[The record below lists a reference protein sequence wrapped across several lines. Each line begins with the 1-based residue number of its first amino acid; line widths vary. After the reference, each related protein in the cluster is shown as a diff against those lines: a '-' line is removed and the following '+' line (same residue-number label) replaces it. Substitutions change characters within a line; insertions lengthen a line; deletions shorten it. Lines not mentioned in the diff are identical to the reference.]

1 MSTILGINYSS
12 HDTAVSLIKDGE
24 ILAIFE
30 DEKLRGVK
38 SCYMNYS
45 DPELCLK
52 QIEEKYGYTIEN
64 VDHIA
69 LASFYYKDFVKKNI
83 GRIRGTIHE
92 VSHHLSH
99 TLGAYFTSGME
110 GKVLSISHDGK
121 GNRSR
126 GKILLC
132 EDGKYEVVHSQ
143 HIPTTAS
150 IAGLW
155 ASTTNYLGWRMLK
168 DEGKVVGLAAH
179 GKYNERFYKLF
190 KECLYYDGNL
200 NFKPSNFEAKFHY
213 ICSNIYEP
221 EGVFE
226 NKQLRADFAYCLE
239 LVTEEVMGEFLKDV
253 KSRYPQYN
261 KLCLSGGLFANVK
274 LNMFINELGIFDEV
288 FIHPAMGD
296 TGLAVGAAIKISNDN
311 NEIKKPLRLRNVF
324 LGESHNKKEWDKIIN
339 ENNDDIIVDEMSYD
353 KVGKLID
360 DGNVVG
366 VFIGRTEY
374 GPRALGNRSIV
385 VKPTDRD
392 THERLNQKLRRT
404 EIMPFAPSVLEEFA
418 EDIFDIKQSS
428 YTAEFMT
435 ICYNTKKEWLEK
447 IPAVV
452 HHVDGTARPQIVN
465 KKRNPNFHN
474 IISAYEKYSG
484 IPLVLNTSL
493 NAHGEPINN
502 YPHQVIKHLLDD
514 SVDYI
519 VTEDYILKKR

>member
-1 MSTILGINYSS
+1 MSIILGVSYSS
-12 HDTAVSLIKDGE
+12 HDTAIALLKDGKILGIYEEEKLTGVKACFNVWAPPTGALQIIKDEFGIE
-24 ILAIFE
+24 L
-30 DEKLRGVK
+30 
-38 SCYMNYS
+38 S
-45 DPELCLK
+45 DIDK
-52 QIEEKYGYTIEN
+52 F
-64 VDHIA
+64 A
-69 LASFYYKDFVKKNI
+69 LASFYKKDFVRENSHVMSGK
-83 GRIRGTIHE
+83 TIE
-92 VSHHLSH
+92 VSHHTSH
-99 TLGAYFTSGME
+99 TLGSYLTSGMS

-155 ASTTNYLGWRMLK
+155 ASTTDYLGWRMLK

-200 NFKPSNFEAKFHY
+200 NFKPSNFESKFHY

-253 KSRYPQYN
+253 KSRYPQYT

-296 TGLAVGAAIKISNDN
+296 SGLAVGAAIKISNDN

-324 LGESHNKKEWDKIIN
+324 LG
-339 ENNDDIIVDEMSYD
+339 
-353 KVGKLID
+353 
-360 DGNVVG
+360 
-366 VFIGRTEY
+366 
-374 GPRALGNRSIV
+374 
-385 VKPTDRD
+385 
-392 THERLNQKLRRT
+392 
-404 EIMPFAPSVLEEFA
+404 
-418 EDIFDIKQSS
+418 
-428 YTAEFMT
+428 
-435 ICYNTKKEWLEK
+435 
-447 IPAVV
+447 
-452 HHVDGTARPQIVN
+452 
-465 KKRNPNFHN
+465 
-474 IISAYEKYSG
+474 
-484 IPLVLNTSL
+484 
-493 NAHGEPINN
+493 
-502 YPHQVIKHLLDD
+502 
-514 SVDYI
+514 
-519 VTEDYILKKR
+519 